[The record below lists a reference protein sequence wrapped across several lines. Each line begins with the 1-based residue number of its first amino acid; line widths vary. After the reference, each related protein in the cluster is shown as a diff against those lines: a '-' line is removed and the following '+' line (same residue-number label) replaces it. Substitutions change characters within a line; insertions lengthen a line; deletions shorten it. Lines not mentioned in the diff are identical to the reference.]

1 MGPLILFGNNRRRLF
16 FFSPFLSLSLSLFL
30 GVRVQVDQGLWKSL
44 GGVQT
49 SREVERERESEMTEI
64 MWRRSRLT

>member
-16 FFSPFLSLSLSLFL
+16 FSFL
-30 GVRVQVDQGLWKSL
+30 GTVRVQIDQGRGNRSEAYKY
-44 GGVQT
+44 
-49 SREVERERESEMTEI
+49 REKERESEMTEI

>member
-16 FFSPFLSLSLSLFL
+16 FSSL
-30 GVRVQVDQGLWKSL
+30 GTVRVQIDQGRGNRSEAYKY
-44 GGVQT
+44 
-49 SREVERERESEMTEI
+49 REKERERESEMTEI